1 MKARLTAAVAA
12 AVMAIPIA
20 AVGAAP
26 ALAAPAR
33 VLLTLQVTDR
43 AGHRVAPAD
52 AQVMA
57 VATGT
62 NIDLGS
68 GTRRLLV
75 PGRYNVAAWIPTGT
89 GPNPSLTL
97 ADQVINLTRNTTL
110 VLDARQGRK
119 VRLSL
124 DNPAAQAEALEITP
138 LVNGFEAFNPA
149 TVFPPAGQ
157 TYVIPMSSGLM
168 TLYVYSVWEKKGNT
182 LASPSP
188 FRYDIIKAFRGGI
201 PRTPVVSTRTSQLA
215 RIDVTVRKT
224 AASEQATLDLQ
235 PTPASGFVALNMDA
249 ETTLGA
255 TPARLTS
262 FRTPGFIWLPLV
274 TWQTRPEASV
284 IST

>member
-12 AVMAIPIA
+12 AAMAIPIA
-20 AVGAAP
+20 AAGAAP

-52 AQVMA
+52 AQVMP

-124 DNPAAQAEALEITP
+124 DDPTAQAEALEITP
-138 LVNGFEAFNPA
+138 IINGFEAFNPT

-168 TLYVYSVWEKKGNT
+168 TLYVPVGIFFVW
-182 LASPSP
+182 LAGLTYCVI
-188 FRYDIIKAFRGGI
+188 RNINAGQYY
-201 PRTPVVSTRTSQLA
+201 
-215 RIDVTVRKT
+215 VRRR
-224 AASEQATLDLQ
+224 E
-235 PTPASGFVALNMDA
+235 
-249 ETTLGA
+249 
-255 TPARLTS
+255 
-262 FRTPGFIWLPLV
+262 PLV
-274 TWQTRPEASV
+274 EPAVAAYQ
-284 IST
+284 